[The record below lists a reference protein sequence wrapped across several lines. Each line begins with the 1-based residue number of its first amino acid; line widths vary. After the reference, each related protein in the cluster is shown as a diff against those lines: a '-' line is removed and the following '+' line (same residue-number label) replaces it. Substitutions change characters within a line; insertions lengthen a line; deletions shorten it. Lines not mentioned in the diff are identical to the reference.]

1 MNKLLEKS
9 LKTGIKENNCT
20 VGSKQVLGS
29 LKNSKLLVISE
40 STKKNIFENIQS
52 NAKKAKVPTVEFKGS
67 SIELGKLCGVPFR
80 VSIVSLNTISD
91 SNIKSILKEDV
102 TK

>member
-1 MNKLLEKS
+1 MSKLLEKS
-9 LKTGIKENNCT
+9 LKNGVKENKCT
-20 VGSKQVLGS
+20 IGSKQVLGS
-29 LKNSKLLVISE
+29 LKNSKLVVISK
-40 STKKNIFENIQS
+40 STKKNIFEKIQS
-52 NAKKAKVPTVEFKGS
+52 NAKNGKVPTVEFKGS